1 MIVLI
6 AAWVSGIALAI
17 GAVLA
22 LVRLARGPSILDRTI
37 ALDVLL
43 VIIMCGLCLD
53 MVVNRHLN
61 HVVFI
66 VVGCLVAFIGS
77 VTLARYVTDRRNP

>member
-1 MIVLI
+1 MTLLI
-6 AAWVSGIALAI
+6 AAWISGIALAI
-17 GAVLA
+17 GAVLS
-22 LVRLARGPSILDRTI
+22 LIRLARGPSILDRTI

-77 VTLARYVTDRRNP
+77 VTIARYVTDRRNP

>member
-1 MIVLI
+1 MTIIV
-6 AAWVSGIALAI
+6 AAWISGVALAV
-17 GAVLA
+17 GAVMA
-22 LVRLARGPSILDRTI
+22 LIRLARGPSILDRTL

-53 MVVNRHLN
+53 MAVNRHLD
-61 HVVFI
+61 HIVFI

-77 VTLARYVTDRRNP
+77 VTIARYVTDRRTP

>member
-1 MIVLI
+1 MTIII
-6 AAWVSGIALAI
+6 AAWIAGVALAI
-17 GAVLA
+17 GAVMA
-22 LVRLARGPSILDRTI
+22 LIRLARGPSILDRTL

-53 MVVNRHLN
+53 MAVNRHLN
-61 HVVFI
+61 HIVFI

-77 VTLARYVTDRRNP
+77 VAIARYVTDRRHP

>member
-1 MIVLI
+1 MIITV
-6 AAWVSGIALAI
+6 AAWVSGITLAL
-17 GAVLA
+17 GAAMA
-22 LVRLARGPSILDRTI
+22 LVRLARGPSILDRTL

-43 VIIMCGLCLD
+43 VIIMCGLCIDMAVNHHLD
-53 MVVNRHLN
+53 

-77 VTLARYVTDRRNP
+77 VTISRYVVDRRNP

>member
-1 MIVLI
+1 MTIII
-6 AAWVSGIALAI
+6 AAWISGVALAL
-17 GAVLA
+17 GGVMA
-22 LVRLARGPSILDRTI
+22 LIRLARGPSILDRTL

-53 MVVNRHLN
+53 MAVNRHLN
-61 HVVFI
+61 HIVFI

-77 VTLARYVTDRRNP
+77 VTIARYVTDRRNP